1 VHHGNAVA
9 GREAHP
15 RPATPYQIFLRVVGL
30 ATIVLTIPQAWSVWT
45 EGPQGVSVITWSAY
59 LVSAVAWLVYGIRKR
74 DMTIWLECI
83 GWIVLDVAIIAGTL
97 MRR

>member
-1 VHHGNAVA
+1 VHPSHSMA
-9 GREAHP
+9 GGGAG
-15 RPATPYQIFLRVVGL
+15 RPATPYQIFLRVLGL
-30 ATIVLTIPQAWSVWT
+30 ATIVMTIPQAWSVWT
-45 EGPQGVSVITWSAY
+45 EGPQGVSVITWSGY
-59 LVSAVAWLVYGIRKR
+59 LASAVAWLVYGIRKR